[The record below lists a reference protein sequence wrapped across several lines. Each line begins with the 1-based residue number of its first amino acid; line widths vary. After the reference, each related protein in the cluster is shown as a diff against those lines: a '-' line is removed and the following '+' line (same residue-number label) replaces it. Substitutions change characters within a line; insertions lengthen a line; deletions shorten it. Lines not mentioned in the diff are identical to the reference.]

1 MSKIL
6 KRISF
11 IAVAAAMA
19 AIDDQDLFNKI
30 GG

>member
-6 KRISF
+6 KRISS
-11 IAVAAAMA
+11 IAVAADMA